1 MYGGPIFE
9 SVARLS
15 WVQKYFGHSFFELEI
30 LVPFLVFTKVQL
42 CVDVLNIND
51 EKKVTR

>member
-15 WVQKYFGHSFFELEI
+15 WVQKYFELYKTFLLLIYLFFIVKIPHL
-30 LVPFLVFTKVQL
+30 
-42 CVDVLNIND
+42 
-51 EKKVTR
+51 KKGFFFHNNVSMS